1 MHSLSGLSFQGGGA
15 FPVPQGPAR
24 ICVTLVSRFHAEQL
38 FPMPFEGAKVMIQKG
53 LSNHFQTM
61 HTLVLGASPSWQY
74 GATYVGTK
82 KLGENEVSY
91 V

>member
-1 MHSLSGLSFQGGGA
+1 MGVVTTLYHMV
-15 FPVPQGPAR
+15 PVGV
-24 ICVTLVSRFHAEQL
+24 ITKHILVSRFHAEQL

-91 V
+91 ET